1 MFSALAKFTLPTP
14 KQTIIM
20 TLQNGVDAPD
30 FTLKTKTPDGL
41 EDVCLSEHKGQQNVV
56 LLFFPFAF
64 AGVCTEEACSV
75 RDDLSA
81 YDDLDAKVYGI
92 SVDSPFA
99 QEAMSLKESLNFPLL
114 SDFNKTVS
122 SEYGVLYDNFI
133 GFEGVSKRSAFVI
146 SKDGKIAYSWS
157 SDDPK
162 QLPDF
167 SLIKQALV

>member
-14 KQTIIM
+14 KLTITM
-20 TLQNGVDAPD
+20 TLQNGVVAPD

-64 AGVCTEEACSV
+64 TGVCTEEACSV

-99 QEAMSLKESLNFPLL
+99 QEAMSLKESLNFPIL
-114 SDFNKTVS
+114 SDFNKKVS

-167 SLIKQALV
+167 SLIKQALA

>member
-41 EDVCLSEHKGQQNVV
+41 EDVSLSEHKGQQNVI

-64 AGVCTEEACSV
+64 TGVCTEEACSV

-99 QEAMSLKESLNFPLL
+99 QEAMSLQENLNFPLL
-114 SDFNKTVS
+114 SDFNKKVS

-146 SKDGKIAYSWS
+146 SKNGKIAFSWS